1 MSTKVDLSTLS
12 LVTQTD
18 IHTFKST
25 VENSLNIFTKKY
37 DITKIDSG
45 INFYVNLSK
54 KYNPTLNSL
63 SAKTAKKLDSKNY
76 KYFIESISRNKNY
89 SSILDNLHI
98 LEIDYDIEL
107 KIKDL
112 VRSIENENIDF
123 EKFFYSFVNFSSKLR
138 EISSVKCK
146 KMFFFNRSTN
156 LIQAEMT
163 RSTTSNFFVNLSL
176 QFSDSGN
183 VNYFVRDDDDE
194 NISYITGTVTKYRK
208 YSSSYRFNSIIDL
221 IFTGE

>member
-25 VENSLNIFTKKY
+25 VGKSLNIFTKKY
-37 DITKIDSG
+37 DVNKIDSG
-45 INFYVNLSK
+45 VDFYITLPKNF
-54 KYNPTLNSL
+54 NPVLNSL
-63 SAKTAKKLDSKNY
+63 SAKSAKKLDLKNY
-76 KYFIESISRNKNY
+76 KYFIESISRHKNY
-89 SSILDNLHI
+89 SSILNNLYI
-98 LEIDYDIEL
+98 LEIDHNIEL
-107 KIKDL
+107 EIQNL

-138 EISSVKCK
+138 EIASVKCR

-156 LIQAEMT
+156 LIQVEMT
-163 RSTTSNFFVNLSL
+163 RSTTSGFFVNLSL

-183 VNYFVRDDDDE
+183 VDYFVRDDDDE

-208 YSSSYRFNSIIDL
+208 YSSSYRFNSIINL
-221 IFTGE
+221 IFAGE